1 MQVKLEIVNAFSQ
14 LMCDRRS
21 QNRTQATAL
30 GNSPLKTEL
39 HAYVSHLK
47 IELIVAVMN
56 RLMRLECTFSAQRVC
71 PKLAA
76 KSPSLNIWTSL
87 DSIADY

>member
-1 MQVKLEIVNAFSQ
+1 MKFS
-14 LMCDRRS
+14 S
-21 QNRTQATAL
+21 QNRATCL
-30 GNSPLKTEL
+30 CKSSENRIDCSNER
-39 HAYVSHLK
+39 
-47 IELIVAVMN
+47 VMN

-71 PKLAA
+71 PKLAV

>member
-14 LMCDRRS
+14 LMRDGRS

-47 IELIVAVMN
+47 IELIVAMSV
-56 RLMRLECTFSAQRVC
+56 
-71 PKLAA
+71 
-76 KSPSLNIWTSL
+76 
-87 DSIADY
+87 